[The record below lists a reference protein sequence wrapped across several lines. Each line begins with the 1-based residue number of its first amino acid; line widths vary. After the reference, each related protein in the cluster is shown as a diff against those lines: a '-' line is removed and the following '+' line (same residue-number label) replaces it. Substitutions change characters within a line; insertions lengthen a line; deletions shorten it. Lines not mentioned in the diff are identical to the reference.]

1 MERVKVGNVEVVSLS
16 DMQQG
21 YVAERVYTATGDRLG
36 LYRGFLDEEG
46 RVVLN
51 FASFLLRGDGRT
63 ILVDAGNGPERDGK
77 LLDELAAAGV
87 APAEIDTVLFTH
99 LHGDHTGWNLDRAT
113 GKPLFANARYL
124 VPRLDWEHYSH
135 QSPAPASFTRDVAPL
150 EALAVLELIEGDLQL
165 SESLTT
171 VAAPG
176 HTPGHTAVAILS
188 EGAHAVILGD
198 AFISPIDIAEPD
210 WPTSWDWDDAVTRQ
224 TRRMLIDRIEGQQAL
239 VGGSHLPEP
248 SLGRFEM
255 VEGRRSWMPVH

>member
-21 YVAERVYTATGDRLG
+21 YAAERVYVSTAERLG
-36 LYRGFLDEEG
+36 PYRGFLDEEG

-63 ILVDAGNGPERDGK
+63 VLVDAGNGPEREGR

-87 APAEIDTVLFTH
+87 SPGEIDSVLFTH

-124 VPRLDWEHYSH
+124 VPRLDWEHYS
-135 QSPAPASFTRDVAPL
+135 QQDPAPASFTRDVAPL
-150 EALAVLELIEGDLQL
+150 EELGVLELIDGEMQL
-165 SESLTT
+165 SESLTA
-171 VAAPG
+171 VPAPG
-176 HTPGHTAVAILS
+176 HTPGHTAVAVVS
-188 EGAHAVILGD
+188 GGAHAIIVGD
-198 AFISPIDIAEPD
+198 AFISPIDVAEPD
-210 WPTSWDWDDAVTRQ
+210 WPSSWDWDGAVTRQ
-224 TRRMLIDRIEGQQAL
+224 TRRTLIDRIQAQQAL

-248 SLGRFEM
+248 SLGHFEM
-255 VEGRRSWMPVH
+255 VEGRRSWMPVR